1 MANSV
6 IVQNGVKITN
16 GVIIRNGTGT
26 PPTTFNIVTEDVLDN
41 ILTED
46 GDELITE

>member
-46 GDELITE
+46 GDEMVTE

>member
-6 IVQNGVKITN
+6 IIQNGIRITN

-26 PPTTFNIVTEDVLDN
+26 PPVTFNIVTEDVLDN

>member
-26 PPTTFNIVTEDVLDN
+26 PPVTFNIVTEDVLDN

-46 GDELITE
+46 GDEMVTE

>member
-6 IVQNGVKITN
+6 IVQNGVRITN

-26 PPTTFNIVTEDVLDN
+26 PPVTFNIVTEDVLDN

-46 GDELITE
+46 GDEMVTE